1 MDASKYHTGF
11 LKPFITDSRKLPE
24 GNKRNLI
31 SFNDKIYSTNAE
43 HIIID
48 IEKSDTALSFDIK
61 LMMNNNGKFKKVKV
75 GKIVIPYSILAYTHN
90 IAENDVK
97 HIYVCFD
104 SIFDCVVSQEYDKQ
118 IVLDTDE
125 NLNFALDRFN
135 DFGLRFLVIENVIES
150 VLFHTFTLKLSGQPV
165 HSRKMV

>member
-11 LKPFITDSRKLPE
+11 LEPFITDSRKLPE

-90 IAENDVK
+90 IDENDVK

-104 SIFDCVVSQEYDKQ
+104 SILDCVVSQEYDKQ

-165 HSRKMV
+165 HGRKMF

>member
-1 MDASKYHTGF
+1 
-11 LKPFITDSRKLPE
+11 
-24 GNKRNLI
+24 
-31 SFNDKIYSTNAE
+31 
-43 HIIID
+43 
-48 IEKSDTALSFDIK
+48 
-61 LMMNNNGKFKKVKV
+61 MMNNNGKFKKVKV
-75 GKIVIPYSILAYTHN
+75 GKIVILYSILAYTHN

-104 SIFDCVVSQEYDKQ
+104 SILDCVVSQEYDKQ

-135 DFGLRFLVIENVIES
+135 DFGLRRFLVIENVIES

-165 HSRKMV
+165 HGRKMF

>member
-11 LKPFITDSRKLPE
+11 LEPFITDSRKLPE

-75 GKIVIPYSILAYTHN
+75 GY
-90 IAENDVK
+90 
-97 HIYVCFD
+97 
-104 SIFDCVVSQEYDKQ
+104 
-118 IVLDTDE
+118 
-125 NLNFALDRFN
+125 
-135 DFGLRFLVIENVIES
+135 
-150 VLFHTFTLKLSGQPV
+150 
-165 HSRKMV
+165 